1 MDVRQDVH
9 RVQGH
14 VPLVV
19 LQDALLVLEIAV
31 QDVQTLALVIVVMD
45 VLERVKALA
54 TQVVLGHVN
63 QHVQE
68 HVKEEIHIFNSK
80 NTDEPKWVIT
90 MAKKTMNLLY
100 D

>member
-31 QDVQTLALVIVVMD
+31 QDVQTLAQVIVVMD
-45 VLERVKALA
+45 VLERVKVLA

-63 QHVQE
+63 QHARE
-68 HVKEEIHIFNSK
+68 HVAEGILIFNSTE
-80 NTDEPKWVIT
+80 NIP
-90 MAKKTMNLLY
+90 MSHNG
-100 D
+100 